1 MSADGTVVMTVS
13 DLDGA
18 TVQEYSINIEGNSA
32 TKNQNTV
39 ALLIVIASDLETV
52 TLIAPS
58 DGATEVSLSETL
70 TWEEEINA
78 SSYSVEVANDA
89 SFTQIISSGTVV
101 SNVYETNNLD
111 KETTYFW
118 RVKAVSNCNEST
130 FSTAFSFTT
139 LVASYCTSSF
149 VSEAD
154 HITNVTFN
162 AINNNS
168 ENDEIDGYEDYTAIN
183 TNVERGETHQ
193 ISVTFDSDGYQDN
206 CTIFIDWNNDYIFDV
221 ATERYDL
228 GTASGGLNTKTLDI
242 TVPNNAEIGATRMRV
257 IIEYTFSNTPH
268 GTGACDADHASEYGE
283 TEDYSVTVLESTL
296 AVQDLVFKGFN
307 LFPNPTKG
315 AFTLSL
321 ELTDSDNFS
330 IQLYDLRGR
339 LIDEKYYHKAN
350 THFSE
355 KIFFKEASSG
365 LYLLKVTNG
374 TLQTT
379 RKLIIN

>member
-1 MSADGTVVMTVS
+1 
-13 DLDGA
+13 
-18 TVQEYSINIEGNSA
+18 
-32 TKNQNTV
+32 
-39 ALLIVIASDLETV
+39 
-52 TLIAPS
+52 
-58 DGATEVSLSETL
+58 
-70 TWEEEINA
+70 
-78 SSYSVEVANDA
+78 
-89 SFTQIISSGTVV
+89 
-101 SNVYETNNLD
+101 
-111 KETTYFW
+111 
-118 RVKAVSNCNEST
+118 
-130 FSTAFSFTT
+130 
-139 LVASYCTSSF
+139 
-149 VSEAD
+149 
-154 HITNVTFN
+154 
-162 AINNNS
+162 
-168 ENDEIDGYEDYTAIN
+168 N

-206 CTIFIDWNNDYIFDV
+206 CTVFIDWNNDYIFDI

-257 IIEYTFSNTPH
+257 IIEYTNSDTPH

-339 LIDEKYYHKAN
+339 LIDEKYYYKAN

-379 RKLIIN
+379 RKLIIK